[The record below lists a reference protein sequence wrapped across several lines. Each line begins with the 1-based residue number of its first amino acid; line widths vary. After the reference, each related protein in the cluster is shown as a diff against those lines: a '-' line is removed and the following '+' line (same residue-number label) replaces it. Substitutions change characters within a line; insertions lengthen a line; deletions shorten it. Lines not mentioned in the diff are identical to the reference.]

1 MKEVI
6 TESLWMAGIILVG
19 ISVFSY
25 VFIYFLK
32 KSSKIAEICMK
43 LRENSCLREKV
54 AILVIGL
61 IMIVIGAIFLHI
73 ENYEKV
79 LWVVFFLVLGLFL
92 AWRLQKCFTRESLC
106 CTERKEI
113 LNKGRYEQ
121 MADNCRSEDER
132 VERLIWKSYKS
143 KSCFNYGFFLAFSF
157 LLSFSGGFLFHIVEI
172 ISEKINMLKGNIKEQ
187 DFISLSLG
195 EANFYIG
202 YITLVLVIMSSFL
215 AIFFS
220 FNQQYGTRINM
231 YLQYFMEKEDKAKF
245 INISEKL
252 YKKENSCEYF
262 LRNILLPVVI
272 GIVLGLVSGYL
283 LLKH

>member
-79 LWVVFFLVLGLFL
+79 LWVVLFLVLGLFL

-113 LNKGRYEQ
+113 LSMGRDEQ

-132 VERLIWKSYKS
+132 VERLIWRNYKGS
-143 KSCFNYGFFLAFSF
+143 NNFKKFYMGIFGLLIGMFVALVYLMMKVELKLENVLAF
-157 LLSFSGGFLFHIVEI
+157 
-172 ISEKINMLKGNIKEQ
+172 
-187 DFISLSLG
+187 LG
-195 EANFYIG
+195 VYLTIFTIYIP
-202 YITLVLVIMSSFL
+202 IL
-215 AIFFS
+215 FS
-220 FNQQYGTRINM
+220 FNQQYSTHINM
-231 YLQYFMEKEDKAKF
+231 YLQYFLDKEDKAKF
-245 INISEKL
+245 VNISEKL

-262 LRNILLPVVI
+262 LRNMLLPVVI
-272 GIVLGLVSGYL
+272 GIVLGYL
-283 LLKH
+283 LLKP